1 MDQNGIMLADTYAPD
16 GTYINPSGVKV
27 SYKPGWV
34 SDDKGWRYIQ
44 KNGYYASATWLQ
56 DSDGKYYY
64 FNIGSYMAVDTTT
77 PDGYRVDANGVWDG
91 QASTI
96 VNEVNL
102 GPGMSSAAGWESV
115 GTDWKFKQEDG
126 TYVTNAW
133 KQVDGKWYYFN
144 ESSLMVTDQTTPDGY
159 YVNADGVWIQ

>member
-1 MDQNGIMLADTYAPD
+1 
-16 GTYINPSGVKV
+16 
-27 SYKPGWV
+27 
-34 SDDKGWRYIQ
+34 
-44 KNGYYASATWLQ
+44 
-56 DSDGKYYY
+56 
-64 FNIGSYMAVDTTT
+64 MAVDTTT

-102 GPGMSSAAGWESV
+102 GPGMSSTDGWESV

-133 KQVDGKWYYFN
+133 KQVDGNWYYFDEN
-144 ESSLMVTDQTTPDGY
+144 SLMATDQTTPDGY
-159 YVNADGVWIQ
+159 YVNADGVWEQ

>member
-1 MDQNGIMLADTYAPD
+1 M
-16 GTYINPSGVKV
+16 

-77 PDGYRVDANGVWDG
+77 PDGYRVDANGV
-91 QASTI
+91 
-96 VNEVNL
+96 
-102 GPGMSSAAGWESV
+102 
-115 GTDWKFKQEDG
+115 
-126 TYVTNAW
+126 
-133 KQVDGKWYYFN
+133 
-144 ESSLMVTDQTTPDGY
+144 
-159 YVNADGVWIQ
+159 